1 MVVRTDLM
9 YPHYLITTHVLSQQ
23 IIPNA
28 TTPTVFFQ
36 TPVAVHFSLGLD
48 PVPAVCPQGGL
59 GLGNH
64 GGAWEE
70 RGGRTAAVLWIGVAV
85 PGNYKQ
91 R

>member
-1 MVVRTDLM
+1 M
-9 YPHYLITTHVLSQQ
+9 YPHYLIRTHVLSQQ

-64 GGAWEE
+64 GRA
-70 RGGRTAAVLWIGVAV
+70 
-85 PGNYKQ
+85 
-91 R
+91 